1 MNQLALH
8 LPMARESDPETSKAA
23 ARRAERF
30 QASHAGRILEALR
43 VHPMTAK
50 EISVQT
56 GLSVEQTCRRA
67 IELQRAGK
75 IAVLTFGGQTLE
87 REGFRVWAAI

>member
-23 ARRAERF
+23 ARRAKRF

-43 VHPMTAK
+43 VHPMTAQ
-50 EISVQT
+50 EIADHT
-56 GLSVEQTCRRA
+56 GLQVVQICRRLP
-67 IELQRAGK
+67 E
-75 IAVLTFGGQTLE
+75 IADARVVTQGGQALE
-87 REGFRVWAAI
+87 RGGMRVWMAV